1 MSTAS
6 ATTSDKDP
14 GRMLIRLIVL
24 AIPIGLLAGI
34 GSALYN
40 IFQHE
45 LQYWL
50 WHTLP
55 ELLGQEREPWWL
67 VVGLLVVG
75 AVLVALA
82 LQLPGNGSDGPLKGF
97 HLTIGPREVASV
109 LLAALASL
117 SFGAVLG
124 PEAPLLALGTAI
136 AIAISRS
143 GQSGP
148 VQVLALAGAGAA
160 LGSILGNPLVSGVLL
175 LELLLLSGKVTNP
188 ETGIFLLSPLIVAL
202 TTGYLLQVGIEDWS
216 GVPDLNLAVPGL
228 PEYTSVQW
236 IDLGVAIPVALVAG
250 LIVVIARRLGGVLAD
265 RFEGKQLASLLVG
278 AGVVAAAALLMRAIT
293 GESVSL
299 VLFSG
304 QEQMPE
310 LLGLAGIGTL
320 VAVVLFKGLA
330 YAASLG
336 AGFRGG
342 PLFPA
347 VFLGVGVGTAA
358 AVLVSSVNLSAMV
371 AAGIAAASAAGLRMP
386 FSSML
391 LAVLLCAAAG
401 PAVTV
406 LAGVGVVIGL
416 ILGLALLPAAAA
428 QEERQERGGG
438 SSTPADRAM

>member
-14 GRMLIRLIVL
+14 GRMLIRLVVL

-143 GQSGP
+143 GQLGP

>member
-14 GRMLIRLIVL
+14 GRMLIRLVVL

-143 GQSGP
+143 GQLGP

-406 LAGVGVVIGL
+406 LAGVGVVVGL
-416 ILGLALLPAAAA
+416 ILGLALLPATAV
-428 QEERQERGGG
+428 QEEQEKRGAGPAK
-438 SSTPADRAM
+438 PADSAV

>member
-1 MSTAS
+1 
-6 ATTSDKDP
+6 
-14 GRMLIRLIVL
+14 MLLRLILL

-40 IFQHE
+40 IAQHE
-45 LQYWL
+45 VQHWL

-55 ELLGQEREPWWL
+55 EFIGQEEEPWWL
-67 VVGLLVVG
+67 VVGLLLIG

-82 LQLPGNGSDGPLKGF
+82 LQLPGHGGDGPLKGF
-97 HLTIGPREVASV
+97 HLTIGPREVLSV

-136 AIAISRS
+136 AIGISRS
-143 GQSGP
+143 GQLGP

-175 LELLLLSGKVTNP
+175 LELLLLTGKVSSP
-188 ETGIFLLSPLIVAL
+188 EEGIFTLSPLIVAL
-202 TTGYLLQVGIEDWS
+202 TTGFLLQVGIEDWS

-228 PEYTSVQW
+228 PEYTTVQW
-236 IDLGVAIPVALVAG
+236 IDLGLAIPVALVAG
-250 LIVVIARRLGGVLAD
+250 LIVVIARRLGGVFAD
-265 RFEGKQLASLLVG
+265 RFEGKQLAALLVG
-278 AGVVAAAALLMRAIT
+278 AVVVAAAALLMRAIT

-310 LLGLAGIGTL
+310 LLSVAGVGTL
-320 VAVVLFKGLA
+320 IAVVLFKGLA

-342 PLFPA
+342 PIFPA

-358 AVLVSSVNLSAMV
+358 AILVSSANLSAMV

-416 ILGLALLPAAAA
+416 ILGLALLPAAAV
-428 QEERQERGGG
+428 QEEQESRDAGP
-438 SSTPADRAM
+438 STPAGRAV